1 MRAHT
6 ARLHEARGEWDT
18 PGALAALTRP
28 PPALDPSVG
37 GPTPGPTLASYAAY
51 KAAVATE
58 TEAAARAVLVGP
70 AEVALLTGGG
80 VEVEGGGV

>member
-1 MRAHT
+1 M
-6 ARLHEARGEWDT
+6 
-18 PGALAALTRP
+18 
-28 PPALDPSVG
+28 
-37 GPTPGPTLASYAAY
+37 LASYAAY